1 MTSSI
6 AKSGHA
12 HARGRQSPGTM
23 SGAYRNSQLRGRL
36 RHGAHRRARAAGAA
50 RPLETAGRG
59 EVIFASERAPG
70 QEEPL
75 GCSWR
80 WRWGCESLDDG
91 KTFGEMQGAA
101 NRRAGRARLRRRP
114 LRYGRTSRADL
125 RRLRVSRRP
134 PLVRRRQLLLALQ
147 SRSSAPP
154 IAVNSV
160 DGGPGWRLLEGE
172 MQSQSAGAR
181 EIECVRTGR
190 LRAAHAQ
197 GWRAPTAP
205 SLRSPFCCV
214 HCIDA

>member
-101 NRRAGRARLRRRP
+101 NRRAGRAAPAKAPAALRADVAGGSPPLAREPPPTARAPTPAPPCPAVEVFRPTHCRELCRWRSRLEAPRRRDAVPKRRRP
-114 LRYGRTSRADL
+114 
-125 RRLRVSRRP
+125 RV
-134 PLVRRRQLLLALQ
+134 
-147 SRSSAPP
+147 RS
-154 IAVNSV
+154 
-160 DGGPGWRLLEGE
+160 
-172 MQSQSAGAR
+172 
-181 EIECVRTGR
+181 
-190 LRAAHAQ
+190 
-197 GWRAPTAP
+197 
-205 SLRSPFCCV
+205 
-214 HCIDA
+214 